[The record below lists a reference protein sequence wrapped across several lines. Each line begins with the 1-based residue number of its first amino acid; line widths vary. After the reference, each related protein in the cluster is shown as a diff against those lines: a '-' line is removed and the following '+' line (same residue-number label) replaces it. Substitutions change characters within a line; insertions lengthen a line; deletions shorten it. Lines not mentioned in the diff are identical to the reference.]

1 MPVDGLR
8 VQSSQHW
15 QPNELYIKRPTRNGH
30 AFKYIPYNLK
40 SSTYLPHPL
49 HDLPCVRVGGLSTC
63 QKMAYCTPCQR
74 HFSDNTA
81 LIQHQSNSSAHKHS
95 CDDCDK
101 EFTTW
106 DALKAHYVNS
116 PRHHYCQRCNVHF
129 KKGAKLVKHYVG
141 SHYYCKEHR
150 SVRSLV
156 YHQHHQLTQVSPLL
170 VFQKCRGPSP
180 TLPKQRRS

>member
-15 QPNELYIKRPTRNGH
+15 QPNELYIKRPARNGH

-40 SSTYLPHPL
+40 SSTTYLPHPL

-129 KKGAKLVKHYVG
+129 KRGAKLVKHYVG

-150 SVRSLV
+150 SVRSGLV
-156 YHQHHQLTQVSPLL
+156 YHQHHQLTQISPLTSSSK
-170 VFQKCRGPSP
+170 VPRAF
-180 TLPKQRRS
+180 TNTT